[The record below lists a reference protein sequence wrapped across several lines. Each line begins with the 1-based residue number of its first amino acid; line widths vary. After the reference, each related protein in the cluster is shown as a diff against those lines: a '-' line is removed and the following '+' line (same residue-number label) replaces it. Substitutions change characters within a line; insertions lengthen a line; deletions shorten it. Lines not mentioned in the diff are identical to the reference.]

1 MVDPQRLT
9 ALMEERGL
17 SQAELARRSGVAQPT
32 IFKLTKGLSQSSAHL
47 HKIARE
53 LGTTAEYLTGESDDI
68 GHGSVSSGRAAY
80 NAPPRVAPSDQS
92 ASVSIPEIDIA
103 FSMGGGMVISDH
115 ADQRRVDVP
124 REWLKPLIKG
134 SYADVFAARG
144 EGDSMEP
151 TLRDGDIV
159 IVDTAQNAVNS
170 QDRVWCIGHGDLG
183 MIKRLRARPD
193 GGIEIMSDN
202 SAVSSFI
209 AYDGEVQII
218 GRVVFIGRRM

>member
-1 MVDPQRLT
+1 
-9 ALMEERGL
+9 
-17 SQAELARRSGVAQPT
+17 
-32 IFKLTKGLSQSSAHL
+32 
-47 HKIARE
+47 
-53 LGTTAEYLTGESDDI
+53 
-68 GHGSVSSGRAAY
+68 
-80 NAPPRVAPSDQS
+80 
-92 ASVSIPEIDIA
+92 
-103 FSMGGGMVISDH
+103 MGGGIVISDH